1 MRRQV
6 QDDLAKWE
14 MNAAGDPEAQA
25 DSRSRAHEFA
35 KILKASTPLV
45 IPGCRITKSF
55 EAGSQEHPYVPCPH
69 CKEMQVLDWENMLS
83 NLDPEH
89 PEKACFNCVAC
100 GVEIHEHHR
109 PAMLARLEFR
119 AHNPAALRSHRSFWI
134 WSAYSVL
141 QSFERIARE
150 WLKAKRDSAAE
161 QTFLNDTAG
170 KAYKAVLKEL
180 RTKARKQ
187 GLWLPFFPVE
197 HGGMGLG
204 PLANALVQMELGH
217 SHLGALSMNSQ
228 GPDDATMLT
237 LLAHGT
243 DFQKEKYLKPLINGE
258 KRICYSMTE
267 KAAGADATGMQTTAV
282 KDGKGNY
289 VLNGEKWF
297 SSAATAADIAVVM
310 AKTNPEA
317 PRHQQ
322 YSTFIVELPNPGYRI
337 IRDIPTMAV
346 HGKHYTEM
354 GGGHAEV
361 AIENLIVPEENL
373 LGGEGMGFAMGQH
386 RLAYGRLRHGMHNV
400 AMAQR
405 ALDLATEH
413 VTKRTT
419 FGKGLEDR
427 QGVQFMLADCASKIY
442 IARLMLMHIAYK
454 AENGMDIRQENGMAK
469 VFLAN
474 MVHKVVDTAIQL
486 HGALGYSLD
495 TPLAAWYTHI
505 RSQRL
510 VDGPDEVH
518 KWITGKNVIRA
529 FKKDGTT
536 AAAAG
541 GDLL

>member
-1 MRRQV
+1 MAIDFTIPDDAKEVRERVRQWV
-6 QDDLAKWE
+6 QDECIPAEVELENGK
-14 MNAAGDPEAQA
+14 P
-25 DSRSRAHEFA
+25 
-35 KILKASTPLV
+35 LKEV
-45 IPGCRITKSF
+45 IS
-55 EAGSQEHPYVPCPH
+55 
-69 CKEMQVLDWENMLS
+69 
-83 NLDPEH
+83 
-89 PEKACFNCVAC
+89 
-100 GVEIHEHHR
+100 
-109 PAMLARLEFR
+109 
-119 AHNPAALRSHRSFWI
+119 ALR
-134 WSAYSVL
+134 
-141 QSFERIARE
+141 
-150 WLKAKRDSAAE
+150 K
-161 QTFLNDTAG
+161 
-170 KAYKAVLKEL
+170 
-180 RTKARKQ
+180 KARAQ
-187 GLWLPFFPVE
+187 GLWLPFIPVE

-243 DFQKEKYLKPLINGE
+243 DYQKEKYLKPLLNGE

-267 KAAGADATGMQTTAV
+267 KAAGADATGMQTRAE

-297 SSAATAADIAVVM
+297 SSSANVADIAVVM
-310 AKTNPEA
+310 AKTNPDA

-322 YSTFIVELPNPGYRI
+322 FSTFIVELPNPGYNIVRN
-337 IRDIPTMAV
+337 IPTMAIHSEV
-346 HGKHYTEM
+346 AEEM
-354 GGGHAEV
+354 GAAHCEV
-361 AIENLIVPEENL
+361 DIKDLVVSEKNL
-373 LGGEGMGFAMGQH
+373 LGGEGGGFAMGQH

-405 ALDLATEH
+405 ALDLATAH
-413 VTKRTT
+413 VTERST

-427 QGVQFMLADCASKIY
+427 QGVQFMLAECASQLY

-454 AENGMDIRQENGMAK
+454 AENGLDIRQENGIAK

-486 HGALGYSLD
+486 HGALGYSTD

-529 FKKDGTT
+529 FKTDGTT